1 MSLTSIPAQ
10 SDHIKRSGTTLPIAS
25 QQPGSLNNINTN
37 SIQNLFERLLSE
49 KDVLLTDGA
58 TGTNLFEMGLQSGDA
73 PEFWNIEQPE
83 KISAHYRSFIDAGS
97 DIILTNTFGGTR
109 YRLKLH
115 KAEERVD
122 ELNTAAVQLLK
133 NEIAKVDRDI
143 IIAGS
148 IGPTGEILAPLG
160 EMQPEGAIAAFA
172 EQASALKEA
181 GAHVLWIE
189 TMSSR
194 EEVELAVEG
203 CRKTGLPI
211 VVTLSFDTNGKTMM
225 GVGAADLMSLNQQ
238 VNPKLHACGTNC
250 GVGASE
256 VVAAVRNMKT
266 ADADSNTH
274 IIAKANCG
282 VPKFVDG
289 KIRYTGTPE
298 IMATYAVMVRDAGA
312 KIIGGCCGTTAIHV
326 AAMRK
331 ALDTIPRGEAPSF
344 EQIGELLG
352 EISKGAVAESRG
364 EAAPQPRNSGRRRR
378 RTH

>member
-1 MSLTSIPAQ
+1 MTLASIPAQ
-10 SDHIKRSGTTLPIAS
+10 SDHIKRSGNTAVIVS
-25 QQPGSLNNINTN
+25 QQQGPLNHINTN
-37 SIQNLFERLLSE
+37 SIQNVFERLLIE
-49 KDVLLTDGA
+49 KDVLLADGA

-83 KISAHYRSFIDAGS
+83 KIAAHYRSFIDAGS
-97 DIILTNTFGGTR
+97 DIVLTNTFGGTR

-115 KAEERVD
+115 KAEERVE
-122 ELNTAAVQLLK
+122 ELNTAAVHLLK
-133 NEIAKVDRDI
+133 NEIDKVDRDI

-160 EMQPEGAIAAFA
+160 EMLPAEAIAAFA
-172 EQASALKEA
+172 EQAAALKDA

-203 CRKTGLPI
+203 CCKMGLPI
-211 VVTLSFDTNGKTMM
+211 VVTMSFDTNGKTMM
-225 GVGAADLMSLNQQ
+225 GVGASDLMSLNQQ

-266 ADADSNTH
+266 ADADNETH
-274 IIAKANCG
+274 IVAKANCG

-298 IMATYAVMVRDAGA
+298 IMAAYAIMVRDAGA
-312 KIIGGCCGTTAIHV
+312 KIIGGCCGTTPIHV

-344 EQIGELLG
+344 EKISEFLG
-352 EISKGAVAESRG
+352 EISNGAIAESRG
-364 EAAPQPRNSGRRRR
+364 DAPPQPRNSGRRRR
-378 RTH
+378 RPH